1 LQTLQLSHTLQ
12 NETYV
17 PTKNHACIP
26 LLSLEGTGRKKRGS
40 HMLSQRT
47 TIEPDKKY
55 TKKTSHKPPNIQMH
69 PTTPD
74 TPQKRDTVRKKWA
87 ANNTGL
93 GPKRYTYIQI
103 EGAVEEK
110 IFFGMQEKLL
120 LSSSIAQRCLHRLSP
135 AALLLSPCPSLR
147 CLLVCLCPH
156 TSSAPKT
163 YARAHASTV
172 PRKNPKKTGMK
183 WRRRRQAIHQQTD
196 EIEALFITRR
206 SDYVPWIVR
215 SSMRLLFLILSS
227 TRVPTS
233 YI

>member
-1 LQTLQLSHTLQ
+1 
-12 NETYV
+12 
-17 PTKNHACIP
+17 
-26 LLSLEGTGRKKRGS
+26 
-40 HMLSQRT
+40 
-47 TIEPDKKY
+47 
-55 TKKTSHKPPNIQMH
+55 MH
-69 PTTPD
+69 PATPD
-74 TPQKRDTVRKKWA
+74 TPQKRDTVREKWA

-93 GPKRYTYIQI
+93 GPKRYTYLQI

-120 LSSSIAQRCLHRLSP
+120 LSSSIAQRCPIAFPLQRSSS
-135 AALLLSPCPSLR
+135 LLVPR
-147 CLLVCLCPH
+147 WLLVCLRPH

-172 PRKNPKKTGMK
+172 PRKNPKKTGTK

-227 TRVPTS
+227 TGVPTS
-233 YI
+233 YM

>member
-1 LQTLQLSHTLQ
+1 
-12 NETYV
+12 
-17 PTKNHACIP
+17 
-26 LLSLEGTGRKKRGS
+26 
-40 HMLSQRT
+40 MLSQRT